1 METTRIYW
9 ISGFNGGGCFIQK
22 HCELIFLQSSNLKV
36 QLVQLKIQWC
46 RYLSIYIT
54 NKKEN
59 QESLKNFKIILLHN
73 FVSI

>member
-9 ISGFNGGGCFIQK
+9 ISGFNEGECFIQK
-22 HCELIFLQSSNLKV
+22 HYELIFLQISNLKV
-36 QLVQLKIQWC
+36 QLLQLKIQWC
-46 RYLSIYIT
+46 RYLSMYIT

-59 QESLKNFKIILLHN
+59 QENLSNFKIILLHN